1 MKKRYLHGKYS
12 SGQLCLMAVFIAIGL
27 VLQYIEGTFAI
38 FAPPGAKVGL
48 ANVVSIISLFMFGGA
63 NAFVIAVIR
72 AVTGSLLGSGAAA
85 VAYSTAGAAAAVDRR
100 YFGLLRE
107 TVRTERA
114 FLEDALRRAGATLG
128 DEAPTHR
135 SGGITKAT
143 LYELG
148 LSGRPDSARR
158 RRELLKRLGLPE
170 RLGANALLDV
180 LNALYTSEELRALTA
195 AAPLS

>member
-63 NAFVIAVIR
+63 NAVIR

-85 VAYSTAGAAAAVDRR
+85 VAYSTAGAAAAVVAMWFCRKR
-100 YFGLLRE
+100 F
-107 TVRTERA
+107 
-114 FLEDALRRAGATLG
+114 FPSLG
-128 DEAPTHR
+128 II
-135 SGGITKAT
+135 GISIV
-143 LYELG
+143 G
-148 LSGRPDSARR
+148 
-158 RRELLKRLGLPE
+158 
-170 RLGANALLDV
+170 
-180 LNALYTSEELRALTA
+180 A
-195 AAPLS
+195 AAHNLAQVSVAAVTLQSVYVFSYLPAVLIFALCGGLATGYTATFAFERIAALKKYIVK

>member
-72 AVTGSLLGSGAAA
+72 AVTGSLLG
-85 VAYSTAGAAAAVDRR
+85 
-100 YFGLLRE
+100 
-107 TVRTERA
+107 
-114 FLEDALRRAGATLG
+114 
-128 DEAPTHR
+128 R
-135 SGGITKAT
+135 SRGGC
-143 LYELG
+143 G
-148 LSGRPDSARR
+148 CNVVLSEKIFPVPRHYRHKYCRCGC
-158 RRELLKRLGLPE
+158 
-170 RLGANALLDV
+170 
-180 LNALYTSEELRALTA
+180 T
-195 AAPLS
+195 